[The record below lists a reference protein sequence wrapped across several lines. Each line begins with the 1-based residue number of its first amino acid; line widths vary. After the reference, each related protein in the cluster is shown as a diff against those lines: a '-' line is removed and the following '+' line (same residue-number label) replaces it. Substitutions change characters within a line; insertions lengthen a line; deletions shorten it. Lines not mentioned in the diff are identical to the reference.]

1 MGDRSNRSLA
11 FPVVAPGGGSTLV
24 RVTVWLEEGE
34 DSFRFGR
41 HCHARKDTEETVD
54 YFRQMTARRFWPEH
68 VQSQRRGLRVSFY
81 PEGQRSY
88 VGESYGLL
96 AILADM
102 LATTRPE
109 LFWSDYDNGQ
119 KDLAIVATGEPNGEG
134 ALVLNDAGQNVG
146 GLEAKLRAVLADGEE
161 MFGQHA
167 EKLLVVPRQT
177 PEGEEAVLIAELQA
191 KGWIV
196 VQTSNLAET
205 IRGGLLAPEGG
216 EARSKVHKDGWLT
229 WQRIGA
235 GACLAAVLA
244 VLGLWQGREEPPV
257 SASLLKKQPEIV
269 IPQVATAANTDPV
282 PVIYSGAL
290 SVGVKLVRD
299 EKTYDAP
306 VGNPFMS
313 GETVRLIVTHTG
325 GRPAL
330 AVLYRGEV
338 AIKDLVLV
346 PGQAEKADFT
356 LRDLV
361 DRSGKAII
369 AVADCAEVDCAS
381 ARALLRKNADATTRS
396 YPVGDFRGVRA
407 DPDSRLKTVL
417 KFEML

>member
-1 MGDRSNRSLA
+1 
-11 FPVVAPGGGSTLV
+11 
-24 RVTVWLEEGE
+24 
-34 DSFRFGR
+34 
-41 HCHARKDTEETVD
+41 
-54 YFRQMTARRFWPEH
+54 
-68 VQSQRRGLRVSFY
+68 
-81 PEGQRSY
+81 
-88 VGESYGLL
+88 
-96 AILADM
+96 
-102 LATTRPE
+102 
-109 LFWSDYDNGQ
+109 
-119 KDLAIVATGEPNGEG
+119 
-134 ALVLNDAGQNVG
+134 LVLNDAGQNVG

-313 GETVRLIVTHTG
+313 GERVRLIVTHTG
-325 GRPAL
+325 GRPAV